1 MRGTTSRKCTDE
13 IRTCEGLQAESVQMR
28 LEYEGLQ
35 AESVQMR
42 LEHVRDYK
50 QRSARDYKQKCTDE
64 IRTCE
69 GLQAESVQMRLE
81 DVRDYKQ
88 KVYR

>member
-1 MRGTTSRKCTDE
+1 MRDTSRKCTDE

-28 LEYEGLQ
+28 YKQKVEDEHEGLQ

-42 LEHVRDYK
+42 LN
-50 QRSARDYKQKCTDE
+50 
-64 IRTCE
+64 
-69 GLQAESVQMRLE
+69 MRGTTS
-81 DVRDYKQ
+81 

>member
-28 LEYEGLQ
+28 LEHDEIRTCEGLQAESVPMRLEHEGLQ

-50 QRSARDYKQKCTDE
+50 Q
-64 IRTCE
+64 
-69 GLQAESVQMRLE
+69 
-81 DVRDYKQ
+81 

>member
-28 LEYEGLQ
+28 LEH
-35 AESVQMR
+35 ARDTSRSVQMR

-50 QRSARDYKQKCTDE
+50 Q
-64 IRTCE
+64 
-69 GLQAESVQMRLE
+69 
-81 DVRDYKQ
+81 

>member
-1 MRGTTSRKCTDE
+1 MRLEHEGLQAGTTSRKCTDE
-13 IRTCEGLQAESVQMR
+13 IRIC
-28 LEYEGLQ
+28 EGLQ

-50 QRSARDYKQKCTDE
+50 Q
-64 IRTCE
+64 
-69 GLQAESVQMRLE
+69 
-81 DVRDYKQ
+81 

>member
-28 LEYEGLQ
+28 LDYKQKCTDEMRRDYKQKVYMRLEHEELQ

-50 QRSARDYKQKCTDE
+50 Q
-64 IRTCE
+64 
-69 GLQAESVQMRLE
+69 
-81 DVRDYKQ
+81 

>member
-1 MRGTTSRKCTDE
+1 
-13 IRTCEGLQAESVQMR
+13 MR
-28 LEYEGLQ
+28 LEHVMCEGLQ

-50 QRSARDYKQKCTDE
+50 Q
-64 IRTCE
+64 
-69 GLQAESVQMRLE
+69 
-81 DVRDYKQ
+81 

>member
-28 LEYEGLQ
+28 LNMRGTTSR
-35 AESVQMR
+35 SVQMR

-50 QRSARDYKQKCTDE
+50 Q
-64 IRTCE
+64 
-69 GLQAESVQMRLE
+69 
-81 DVRDYKQ
+81 

>member
-1 MRGTTSRKCTDE
+1 MRGTTSRKCRDE
-13 IRTCEGLQAESVQMR
+13 IRTCEGQ
-28 LEYEGLQ
+28 Q

-50 QRSARDYKQKCTDE
+50 QKCTDE
-64 IRTCE
+64 IRICE

-81 DVRDYKQ
+81 HARDYKQ

>member
-28 LEYEGLQ
+28 LE
-35 AESVQMR
+35 
-42 LEHVRDYK
+42 H
-50 QRSARDYKQKCTDE
+50 ARNYKQKCTDE

-69 GLQAESVQMRLE
+69 GLQAESVPMRLE
-81 DVRDYKQ
+81 HVRNYKQ

>member
-13 IRTCEGLQAESVQMR
+13 IRICEGLQAAKCTDEIR
-28 LEYEGLQ
+28 ICEGLQ

-50 QRSARDYKQKCTDE
+50 Q
-64 IRTCE
+64 
-69 GLQAESVQMRLE
+69 
-81 DVRDYKQ
+81 

>member
-28 LEYEGLQ
+28 LEHEGLQ
-35 AESVQMR
+35 EKCTDEKNM
-42 LEHVRDYK
+42 
-50 QRSARDYKQKCTDE
+50 RDYKQKCTDE

-81 DVRDYKQ
+81 HEGLQAQMMYK
-88 KVYR
+88 

>member
-1 MRGTTSRKCTDE
+1 MCGTTSRKCTDE
-13 IRTCEGLQAESVQMR
+13 IGTCER
-28 LEYEGLQ
+28 LQ

-42 LEHVRDYK
+42 LEH
-50 QRSARDYKQKCTDE
+50 ARDYNQKCTGE

-69 GLQAESVQMRLE
+69 GLQVESIQMRLE
-81 DVRDYKQ
+81 HVSDYKQ

>member
-28 LEYEGLQ
+28 VEY
-35 AESVQMR
+35 A
-42 LEHVRDYK
+42 
-50 QRSARDYKQKCTDE
+50 
-64 IRTCE
+64 
-69 GLQAESVQMRLE
+69 
-81 DVRDYKQ
+81 RDYKQ

>member
-28 LEYEGLQ
+28 LEHEGTCEGLQ

-50 QRSARDYKQKCTDE
+50 Q
-64 IRTCE
+64 
-69 GLQAESVQMRLE
+69 
-81 DVRDYKQ
+81 

>member
-1 MRGTTSRKCTDE
+1 MRLEHVRDYKQKVYQDE
-13 IRTCEGLQAESVQMR
+13 IRTC
-28 LEYEGLQ
+28 EGLQ

-50 QRSARDYKQKCTDE
+50 Q
-64 IRTCE
+64 
-69 GLQAESVQMRLE
+69 
-81 DVRDYKQ
+81 